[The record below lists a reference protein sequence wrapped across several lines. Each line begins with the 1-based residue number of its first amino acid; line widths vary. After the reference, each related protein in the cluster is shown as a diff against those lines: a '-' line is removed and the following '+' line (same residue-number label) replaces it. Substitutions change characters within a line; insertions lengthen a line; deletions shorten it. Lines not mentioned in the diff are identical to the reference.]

1 MATAPS
7 SSPTSVFPSLRRKSI
22 SKAINA
28 EVKQK
33 RETAVR
39 EAKQYV
45 RDVVRTDWS
54 FEPPSNLW
62 TVSSYAHLPMPAVAA
77 AASQVTETSTST
89 EVQSEIKLHQPSIA
103 QWRIRE
109 PASSESDSDLDP
121 ALRRA
126 IENHKRLK
134 GDPYR
139 FESPDAIKTSVLER
153 GRRRRAD
160 LEQEMKWNPGLRFYI
175 ERRDA
180 WTGARKR
187 RDVEQRV
194 TKRQLA
200 LINIVSGER
209 SNSKTVYTNGEADAK
224 VESLQDSNSSAQQ
237 SRDLLEDLSL
247 SEKKS
252 RDTTSTIDNNTSHD
266 DYGLNGS
273 TGDDGDDGDIEDYDE
288 ARSFDSDESVIPIM
302 ESFIDTS
309 NPVRSSITP
318 SLYQSLY
325 SKVIVQSLTPA
336 IPINLADVTK
346 ALVAGWKADGQWPPK
361 PTIAPPGSDVPAR
374 KKGTKALS
382 STKNDDAVASGVV
395 GQTASTTTASH
406 SRKMSFGNQATSAVK
421 KVLGLSNHTFHLR
434 RSSRSSA
441 NGDGV
446 ADRSSVADSV
456 PADVLMV
463 EEEQDRGMKHH
474 PFGC

>member
-1 MATAPS
+1 MATVPS

-22 SKAINA
+22 SKAANA
-28 EVKQK
+28 EAKQK
-33 RETAVR
+33 RENAVR

-62 TVSSYAHLPMPAVAA
+62 TVSSYADLPMPAVAA
-77 AASQVTETSTST
+77 PAASVVAQTPTEAQPAI
-89 EVQSEIKLHQPSIA
+89 ELHQPNIA

-126 IENHKRLK
+126 IESHKSRK

-160 LEQEMKWNPGLRFYI
+160 LEQEMLWNPGLRFYV

-187 RDVEQRV
+187 RDVEQGT
-194 TKRQLA
+194 TKRRRA
-200 LINIVSGER
+200 LINILSRER
-209 SNSKTVYTNGEADAK
+209 SNSKAVDLSGNADEK
-224 VESLQDSNSSAQQ
+224 VGSLQDSTSSEQQ

-252 RDTTSTIDNNTSHD
+252 RDTPSTTDNNTSNE
-266 DYGLNGS
+266 DYGLDGS
-273 TGDDGDDGDIEDYDE
+273 TGDDGDIEDSDDD
-288 ARSFDSDESVIPIM
+288 RSFDSDESIIPVM
-302 ESFIDTS
+302 DSFIDTS
-309 NPVRSSITP
+309 NPVRSSISPT
-318 SLYQSLY
+318 LYPSLY
-325 SKVIVQSLTPA
+325 SKVIVQGLTPT

-361 PTIAPPGSDVPAR
+361 PTVPPPGSDVPAR
-374 KKGTKALS
+374 KKGTKAQS
-382 STKNDDAVASGVV
+382 STKNDEATASGVV
-395 GQTASTTTASH
+395 GRPTH
-406 SRKMSFGNQATSAVK
+406 GRKTSFSNQATSAVK
-421 KVLGLSNHTFHLR
+421 KVLGLSTHSFHLR

-441 NGDGV
+441 NCDGF
-446 ADRSSVADSV
+446 ADRSSIADSV
-456 PADVLMV
+456 PTDVLMV
-463 EEEQDRGMKHH
+463 EEEQEHGMKHH

>member
-1 MATAPS
+1 MATVPS
-7 SSPTSVFPSLRRKSI
+7 SSPTSVFPSLRRKST
-22 SKAINA
+22 SKAVSA
-28 EVKQK
+28 EAKQK

-62 TVSSYAHLPMPAVAA
+62 TVSSYADFPMPAVTAA
-77 AASQVTETSTST
+77 AAGVTETSTSA
-89 EVQSEIKLHQPSIA
+89 EAEAQSGIELRQPNVA

-126 IENHKRLK
+126 IESHKSRK

-139 FESPDAIKTSVLER
+139 FESPDAIKASVLER

-160 LEQEMKWNPGLRFYI
+160 LEQEMKWNPGLRFYM

-180 WTGARKR
+180 WTGSRKR
-187 RDVEQRV
+187 RDVEQRT
-194 TKRQLA
+194 TKRQRA
-200 LINIVSGER
+200 LINILSRER
-209 SNSKTVYTNGEADAK
+209 TNSKSIDLNGDADEK
-224 VESLQDSNSSAQQ
+224 VESLQGSTSSTQQ

-252 RDTTSTIDNNTSHD
+252 RDTTSTTDNNTSNE
-266 DYGLNGS
+266 DYGFDGS
-273 TGDDGDDGDIEDYDE
+273 TGDDGDIEDYDDD
-288 ARSFDSDESVIPIM
+288 RSFDSDESMIPVM

-318 SLYQSLY
+318 ALYASLY
-325 SKVIVQSLTPA
+325 SKVIVQGLTPT

-361 PTIAPPGSDVPAR
+361 PTIPPPGSDVPTR
-374 KKGTKALS
+374 KKGAKAQS
-382 STKNDDAVASGVV
+382 STKNDDATASGVV
-395 GQTASTTTASH
+395 GRPATTH
-406 SRKMSFGNQATSAVK
+406 GRKTSFSNQATSAVK
-421 KVLGLSNHTFHLR
+421 KVLGLSNHSFHLR

-446 ADRSSVADSV
+446 ADRSSMADSI
-456 PADVLMV
+456 PTDVLMV
-463 EEEQDRGMKHH
+463 EEEQEHGMKHH

>member
-1 MATAPS
+1 
-7 SSPTSVFPSLRRKSI
+7 V
-22 SKAINA
+22 NA
-28 EVKQK
+28 ETKQI

-54 FEPPSNLW
+54 FEPPTTLW
-62 TVSSYAHLPMPAVAA
+62 TTSSYLDVPMPAVAA
-77 AASQVTETSTST
+77 AAAASIVKGAGTSTSAADGQSGT
-89 EVQSEIKLHQPSIA
+89 ELCQPSIA

-126 IENHKRLK
+126 IENHKSRK

-187 RDVEQRV
+187 RDVEQRS
-194 TKRQLA
+194 TKRQRA
-200 LINIVSGER
+200 LINIISRER
-209 SNSKTVYTNGEADAK
+209 SNWKTGDLNGDSDAK
-224 VESLQDSNSSAQQ
+224 VESLEDATSSAQQ

-252 RDTTSTIDNNTSHD
+252 RSTTSTPDVNTSNED
-266 DYGLNGS
+266 NCFGGS
-273 TGDDGDDGDIEDYDE
+273 TGDDGDIEDYDDD
-288 ARSFDSDESVIPIM
+288 RSFDSDESIIPVM
-302 ESFIDTS
+302 ESFIDNS

-318 SLYQSLY
+318 ALYASLY
-325 SKVIVQSLTPA
+325 SKVIVQGLTPT

-361 PTIAPPGSDVPAR
+361 PTIPPPGSDVPAR
-374 KKGTKALS
+374 KKGTKAQS
-382 STKNDDAVASGVV
+382 STKNDDATASGVV
-395 GQTASTTTASH
+395 GRPTTTG
-406 SRKMSFGNQATSAVK
+406 RKTSFSNQATSAVK
-421 KVLGLSNHTFHLR
+421 KVLGLSNHSFHLR
-434 RSSRSSA
+434 RSSRNSVT
-441 NGDGV
+441 GDAV
-446 ADRSSVADSV
+446 ADRSSMADSV
-456 PADVLMV
+456 PTDVLMV
-463 EEEQDRGMKHH
+463 EEEQEHRLKH
-474 PFGC
+474 PFGY